1 MSLLVEDLL
10 LLARL
15 DEGRPLEREPVA
27 LERVVGDA
35 VETAQAVE
43 PDRPIE
49 FNAEHAVVLGDR
61 ERLRQVVDNLLSNV
75 RSHTPPSAPVRV
87 DVSTADGHALVEVED
102 SGPGLTEEQL
112 EQVFERFYRAD
123 PSRSRE
129 SGGVG
134 LGLSIVAAVA
144 AAHGGS
150 AAASSQ
156 PGKGA
161 VFAVSLPLYERP

>member
-1 MSLLVEDLL
+1 M
-10 LLARL
+10 
-15 DEGRPLEREPVA
+15 
-27 LERVVGDA
+27 VGEA

-49 FNAEHAVVLGDR
+49 FSSEHAVVLGDR
-61 ERLRQVVDNLLSNV
+61 ERLRQVVDNLLANV
-75 RSHTPPSAPVRV
+75 RAHTPPSTPVRV
-87 DVSTADGHALVEVED
+87 DVSLDDGRALLQVED
-102 SGPGLTEEQL
+102 RGPGLSDEQL
-112 EQVFERFYRAD
+112 AQVFERFYRAD

-150 AAASSQ
+150 ASARSE
-156 PGKGA
+156 PNKGA
-161 VFAVSLPLYERP
+161 VFQVLLPLYEES